1 MSPCASEKDWDIQN
15 RTAPIKI
22 FLNDQQ
28 HKVDISTNYFF
39 PFIPF
44 VNKGSHK
51 FGGKCDLAF
60 YPIIVC

>member
-1 MSPCASEKDWDIQN
+1 MSPCASEKDWDLQN
-15 RTAPIKI
+15 GTAPIKI
-22 FLNDQQ
+22 FLNYQQ

-51 FGGKCDLAF
+51 LVENAT
-60 YPIIVC
+60 